1 MARKKDGTFE
11 KGTSGNPGGR
21 PKAPVRLR
29 ELYDN
34 DGCDDKIYARLRY
47 WMDQDE
53 DAKASIAAMDRL
65 LERRYGKVAPTD
77 DNGEVVKDTQINV
90 VIPRL
95 EDIEHTPEPVE

>member
-34 DGCDDKIYARLRY
+34 DGCDDLIYRRLRK
-47 WMDQDE
+47 WMDQDD

-65 LERRYGKVAPTD
+65 MERRYGKVAPTD
-77 DNGEVVKDTQINV
+77 DNGDAVKDTNNTIAW
-90 VIPRL
+90 PEWL
-95 EDIEHTPEPVE
+95 KPKPETPANG

>member
-21 PKAPVRLR
+21 PKAPIRFR

-34 DGCDDKIYARLRY
+34 DGCDDLIYKRLRH

-53 DAKASIAAMDRL
+53 DAKASIAAMDRI
-65 LERRYGKVAPTD
+65 LERRYGRVAPTD
-77 DNGEVVKDTQINV
+77 DNGEVVKDTEINV
-90 VIPRL
+90 IIPNYDD
-95 EDIEHTPEPVE
+95 EKVE

>member
-34 DGCDDKIYARLRY
+34 DGCDDLIYKRLRY
-47 WMDQDE
+47 WMDQNA

-77 DNGEVVKDTQINV
+77 DNGEVVKDQTINV
-90 VIPRL
+90 VVPTYGTS
-95 EDIEHTPEPVE
+95 E